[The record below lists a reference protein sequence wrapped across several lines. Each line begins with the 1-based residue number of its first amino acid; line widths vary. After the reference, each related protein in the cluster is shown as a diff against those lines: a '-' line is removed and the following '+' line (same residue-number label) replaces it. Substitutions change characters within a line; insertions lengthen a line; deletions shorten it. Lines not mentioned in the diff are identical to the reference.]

1 MELFVLVYFLIVPFF
16 PLPRSKH
23 QDSTLSP
30 TPPFQQSLGLVTSS
44 AEQEGCSNHES
55 VDEDSRQTDTFSTPE
70 PAHSHGPENLRDT
83 EESVLTPLPSVSP
96 PAANYPRLIIGRP
109 VGNHSVVNSCLSL
122 PPAGHISKGL
132 STEQL
137 NETPLPNSIAW
148 EDFPFSESLSE
159 FLSEE
164 NKDFDV
170 ISKTEQ
176 AGNVRDLVET
186 PKNNLK
192 VMSRERNLSSKST
205 LLSQRRIQV
214 TDRQSQTLLNIT
226 NTPAVTAGD
235 HHQLSDHVCKKP
247 VGSVNT
253 RPPKNLTYDENN
265 QDDGKVSSLSFE
277 SEKEELFDGDSYNF
291 SADLFSSSVM
301 SDIITNTHA
310 ETIKRTFPVLSEP
323 GQKSPNSKKV
333 RDHLI
338 PADTQYLDFV
348 PPSQSTPIGKTASVS
363 DFSYRCSRFSR
374 SFTPKR
380 SFRKLG
386 RHKNRQLVQ
395 RRSGIQM
402 DSPRTGSTGRIRR
415 QCDPGSFDVTVHDHE
430 DSREIIVPPTPA
442 AKTKQSAKSRM
453 GTQTNNSSVSLGLT
467 SGKHGVPWKR
477 VMLNQTLLASHAQTG
492 VCETE
497 AVSTG
502 SQEESIRHL
511 LDDESHVC
519 NFSRDLFSES
529 V

>member
-1 MELFVLVYFLIVPFF
+1 MELFVLIYFLIVPFL
-16 PLPRSKH
+16 PLPRLKH

-83 EESVLTPLPSVSP
+83 EESVLTPLPSVWP
-96 PAANYPRLIIGRP
+96 PAAIYPRLIIERP

-122 PPAGHISKGL
+122 PPAGHVLKGL
-132 STEQL
+132 SAEQL

-164 NKDFDV
+164 NKEFDV

-176 AGNVRDLVET
+176 HGNVRDLVET
-186 PKNNLK
+186 PKNNLT
-192 VMSRERNLSSKST
+192 RNLSSKST
-205 LLSQRRIQV
+205 LLSQRRTRI
-214 TDRQSQTLLNIT
+214 TDRHSQTLLNIT
-226 NTPAVTAGD
+226 NTPAMIAGD
-235 HHQLSDHVCKKP
+235 HYQPLDHVCKNP

-253 RPPKNLTYDENN
+253 RPAKNLTYDENN
-265 QDDGKVSSLSFE
+265 QDDGKASLLSFE

-291 SADLFSSSVM
+291 SADLFSSSLM
-301 SDIITNTHA
+301 SGVITNTHA

-338 PADTQYLDFV
+338 PADTQDLDFV
-348 PPSQSTPIGKTASVS
+348 PPSQSTPIGKIAALS
-363 DFSYRCSRFSR
+363 DFAYRCSRFSD

-380 SFRKLG
+380 GFRKLG
-386 RHKNRQLVQ
+386 RHKNNQLVQ
-395 RRSGIQM
+395 QHSGIQI
-402 DSPRTGSTGRIRR
+402 DSPRTGSTGRVRH
-415 QCDPGSFDVTVHDHE
+415 QCDSGSFDMTVRDHE
-430 DSREIIVPPTPA
+430 DSRDIIVPPTPA
-442 AKTKQSAKSRM
+442 AKTKQTAKSRT
-453 GTQTNNSSVSLGLT
+453 GTQTNNSSVSLRLA
-467 SGKHGVPWKR
+467 KHRLPWKR
-477 VMLNQTLLASHAQTG
+477 VTLNQTLLASHSHTRNS
-492 VCETE
+492 ETE
-497 AVSTG
+497 AVLTG

-519 NFSRDLFSES
+519 DLSRDLFSES

>member
-1 MELFVLVYFLIVPFF
+1 MAFF

-44 AEQEGCSNHES
+44 AEQESCSNHES
-55 VDEDSRQTDTFSTPE
+55 VGSRHTDTFSTPE
-70 PAHSHGPENLRDT
+70 PAHSHVPENLRDR
-83 EESVLTPLPSVSP
+83 EESVLMPLPSISP
-96 PAANYPRLIIGRP
+96 PAANFPHLIIGRP
-109 VGNHSVVNSCLSL
+109 VGNHSVVDSCLSL
-122 PPAGHISKGL
+122 PPAGHISKSF

-148 EDFPFSESLSE
+148 ESFPFSESLSE

-164 NKDFDV
+164 NKEFDV

-176 AGNVRDLVET
+176 HGNVRVLIET

-192 VMSRERNLSSKST
+192 VMSREWNLSSKST
-205 LLSQRRIQV
+205 LLSQRRTQI
-214 TDRQSQTLLNIT
+214 TDRHSQTLLNIT
-226 NTPAVTAGD
+226 NTPAMIAGD
-235 HHQLSDHVCKKP
+235 HHQLSGHACKNP

-253 RPPKNLTYDENN
+253 RPAKSLAYDENI
-265 QDDGKVSSLSFE
+265 QDDGKASLLSFE

-291 SADLFSSSVM
+291 SADLFSSSLM
-301 SDIITNTHA
+301 SGVITNTHA
-310 ETIKRTFPVLSEP
+310 ETIERTFPVLSEP

-333 RDHLI
+333 RNHLL
-338 PADTQYLDFV
+338 PADTQDLDFV
-348 PPSQSTPIGKTASVS
+348 PPSQSTPIGKTAAVS
-363 DFSYRCSRFSR
+363 DFSYRCSRFSG

-380 SFRKLG
+380 SFRKLV
-386 RHKNRQLVQ
+386 RHKNNQLVQ
-395 RRSGIQM
+395 PRSGIQI
-402 DSPRTGSTGRIRR
+402 DSPRTGSTGRICHQR
-415 QCDPGSFDVTVHDHE
+415 DSGSFDVTVRDHE

-442 AKTKQSAKSRM
+442 AKTKQTAKSRT
-453 GTQTNNSSVSLGLT
+453 GTQTDNSSVSLGLA
-467 SGKHGVPWKR
+467 KHRVLWKR
-477 VMLNQTLLASHAQTG
+477 VTLNQTLLASHSQTG
-492 VCETE
+492 NSETE
-497 AVSTG
+497 TVSTG

-519 NFSRDLFSES
+519 NLSRDLFSES

>member
-1 MELFVLVYFLIVPFF
+1 MELFF

-70 PAHSHGPENLRDT
+70 PAHSCGPENLRDT
-83 EESVLTPLPSVSP
+83 EELMLTPLPSASP

-109 VGNHSVVNSCLSL
+109 VGNQSVINSCLSL

-132 STEQL
+132 STKLL

-170 ISKTEQ
+170 ISKTERC
-176 AGNVRDLVET
+176 GDVRDLVET

-192 VMSRERNLSSKST
+192 VMSRERNLLSKST
-205 LLSQRRIQV
+205 LLSQRRTQI
-214 TDRQSQTLLNIT
+214 TDRHSQTLLNVT
-226 NTPAVTAGD
+226 NTPAMTAGD
-235 HHQLSDHVCKKP
+235 HH

-253 RPPKNLTYDENN
+253 RPAKTLTYDENN
-265 QDDGKVSSLSFE
+265 QDDGKASLLSFE

-291 SADLFSSSVM
+291 SADLFSSSLM
-301 SDIITNTHA
+301 SDVITNTHA

-323 GQKSPNSKKV
+323 GQKSPDSKKV

-338 PADTQYLDFV
+338 PADTQDLDFV

-380 SFRKLG
+380 SLRKLG
-386 RHKNRQLVQ
+386 RHKNLVQ
-395 RRSGIQM
+395 QHSGIQI
-402 DSPRTGSTGRIRR
+402 DSPHTGSTGRICQ
-415 QCDPGSFDVTVHDHE
+415 QCDSGSFDVTVHDHE

-442 AKTKQSAKSRM
+442 AKTKQTAKSRT
-453 GTQTNNSSVSLGLT
+453 GTQTNNNSVSLGLT
-467 SGKHGVPWKR
+467 SGKHRVLWKR
-477 VMLNQTLLASHAQTG
+477 VTLNQTLLASHSQTG
-492 VCETE
+492 NGETE
-497 AVSTG
+497 AISPG

-519 NFSRDLFSES
+519 NLSRDLFSES

>member
-1 MELFVLVYFLIVPFF
+1 M
-16 PLPRSKH
+16 
-23 QDSTLSP
+23 
-30 TPPFQQSLGLVTSS
+30 TSS
-44 AEQEGCSNHES
+44 AEQEGCNNHES
-55 VDEDSRQTDTFSTPE
+55 VDEDSRQTDMFSTPE
-70 PAHSHGPENLRDT
+70 PAHSRGPEKLRDT

-96 PAANYPRLIIGRP
+96 PAAIYPG
-109 VGNHSVVNSCLSL
+109 LSF

-132 STEQL
+132 STQQL
-137 NETPLPNSIAW
+137 NETPLPNSIVW

-164 NKDFDV
+164 NKEFDV

-176 AGNVRDLVET
+176 HRNVRDLLET

-205 LLSQRRIQV
+205 LLSQRMTQI
-214 TDRQSQTLLNIT
+214 TDRHSQTLLNIT
-226 NTPAVTAGD
+226 NTPAMIAGD
-235 HHQLSDHVCKKP
+235 HHQLSDHVCKNP

-253 RPPKNLTYDENN
+253 RPTKNLTYDENI
-265 QDDGKVSSLSFE
+265 QDDGKASLLSFE

-291 SADLFSSSVM
+291 SADLFSCSLM
-301 SDIITNTHA
+301 SDVITNTHA

-323 GQKSPNSKKV
+323 GQKSPSSKKL

-338 PADTQYLDFV
+338 PADTQDLDFV
-348 PPSQSTPIGKTASVS
+348 PPSQSTPIGKTAAVS
-363 DFSYRCSRFSR
+363 DFSYRCSGFRR

-386 RHKNRQLVQ
+386 RHKNNQLVQ
-395 RRSGIQM
+395 QHSGIQM
-402 DSPRTGSTGRIRR
+402 DSPRTGRIRH
-415 QCDPGSFDVTVHDHE
+415 QCDSGSFDVTVHDHE
-430 DSREIIVPPTPA
+430 DGREIIVPPTPA
-442 AKTKQSAKSRM
+442 AKTKQTAKSRT
-453 GTQTNNSSVSLGLT
+453 GTQANNRSVSLGVT
-467 SGKHGVPWKR
+467 SAKHRVTWKR
-477 VMLNQTLLASHAQTG
+477 VTSDQILLASHSQTG
-492 VCETE
+492 NCETE

-519 NFSRDLFSES
+519 NLSRDLFSES